1 MLLAA
6 DDRVGLVLD
15 HGPHQG
21 RLVIEVVV
29 ELGAADVRRGPHVV
43 DGGAVDALVEDQLG
57 SGFDDPFAGL
67 SAPRVRPRAAGWDRT
82 VIPPV

>member
-43 DGGAVDALVEDQLG
+43 DRGAVDALVEDQLG
-57 SGFDDPFAGL
+57 SGFDDPFAGSL
-67 SAPRVRPRAAGWDRT
+67 PLRVRPRAAGWDRT